1 MVYSLIYVSNTSKV
15 LKKEGIEQVF
25 DYTTA
30 FNINHDISGFLV
42 YKDGNF
48 IQLREGNEK
57 TIKSLYKRIFKDK
70 RHVNVITILEEEI
83 SQRYFDGYE
92 SGFFTSQNNKLTGG
106 LLNYLDYLK
115 LLENHKVDKQVA
127 MVEQILKTM

>member
-57 TIKSLYKRIFKDK
+57 RSNLY
-70 RHVNVITILEEEI
+70 I
-83 SQRYFDGYE
+83 SEFLR
-92 SGFFTSQNNKLTGG
+92 TS
-106 LLNYLDYLK
+106 
-115 LLENHKVDKQVA
+115 A
-127 MVEQILKTM
+127 M